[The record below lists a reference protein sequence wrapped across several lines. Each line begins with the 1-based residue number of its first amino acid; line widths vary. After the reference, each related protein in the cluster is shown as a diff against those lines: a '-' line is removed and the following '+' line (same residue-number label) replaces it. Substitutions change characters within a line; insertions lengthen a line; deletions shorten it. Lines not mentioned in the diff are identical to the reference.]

1 MEDVIFADDTD
12 LDDDL
17 LVKVDLNVGK
27 ECVLED
33 GRVDVVLVVLF
44 IDEEVRLFLGLEGEA
59 EKDSFF
65 VDDAVEDDL
74 VEDRFVKVVVFAE
87 DEDLPEVETLIE
99 EDETFGDVREVCKDD
114 LEERDESCGLL

>member
-74 VEDRFVKVVVFAE
+74 V
-87 DEDLPEVETLIE
+87 
-99 EDETFGDVREVCKDD
+99 
-114 LEERDESCGLL
+114 